1 MVVSY
6 KLSALTAFF
15 VFRMLKQPFVSLPN
29 LLAGKELVPELLQ
42 DEATP
47 ENLANACIKFLQSED
62 SLQGIQAEFL
72 TLHKGIRLN
81 ADLAAANAIRELIT
95 AS

>member
-15 VFRMLKQPFVSLPN
+15 IFRMLKQPFVSLPN

-42 DEATP
+42 DAATP
-47 ENLANACIKFLQSED
+47 ENLANACLKLLQSED
-62 SLQGIQAEFL
+62 GLQEIQGEFL
-72 TLHKGIRLN
+72 ALHKGIRLN
-81 ADLAAANAIRELIT
+81 ADLAAANAIRELI
-95 AS
+95 ASS